1 MTANPPGAGRPG
13 PLRRVLSWLVGLL
26 PSPPDEQAARDPLVD
41 GLDDLPPE
49 EREARSRVLY
59 GRSRW
64 GRGNG

>member
-1 MTANPPGAGRPG
+1 VTGTQPRARLPG
-13 PLRRVLSWLVGLL
+13 PFRRALAWLVSLL
-26 PSPPDEQAARDPLVD
+26 PTPPDDTQPRDPLLD

>member
-1 MTANPPGAGRPG
+1 MGPPDARRPG
-13 PLRRVLSWLVGLL
+13 PIRRVLSWLVDLL
-26 PSPPDEQAARDPLVD
+26 PAPRDDDQPRDPLVD